1 MVGTKRLLPAS
12 CGAGSSLER
21 AAWSCNCEVSSL
33 QAEGERKRPLCRLET
48 INGFLA
54 TFTYFFSRSLPFSS
68 FLKNISTSL
77 PKISNVRM
85 DLFQLHSLFEFV
97 LQVIWIYINL
107 TKIPRNSPK
116 FPKIPQNSPQNLQ
129 NSPKSPQKFPKNS
142 PKFPQKS
149 PKNPQNPPKFPKN
162 PPNFYV
168 YLLHLIASC
177 EMKRRLGLAGTEK
190 VENLKNS
197 H

>member
-21 AAWSCNCEVSSL
+21 AAWSCDCEVSSL

-107 TKIPRNSPK
+107 TKIPRNSPRNSL
-116 FPKIPQNSPQNLQ
+116 KIPQNSPQN
-129 NSPKSPQKFPKNS
+129 SPKIPQKS
-142 PKFPQKS
+142 PKFPQIFTYIYYIS
-149 PKNPQNPPKFPKN
+149 
-162 PPNFYV
+162 
-168 YLLHLIASC
+168 LHRAKWN
-177 EMKRRLGLAGTEK
+177 ED
-190 VENLKNS
+190 
-197 H
+197 